1 MSMRLSNST
10 MGDRLLLDLQRSYAR
25 MATTQEQ
32 ISTGR
37 RVNRPS
43 DDPLAAGTERLRTAD
58 LEGVKRS
65 QDSVNTASSWL
76 GATESALSSVQDIVS
91 RARELALQAANGA
104 TDQNSRNLIANE
116 IDQLIKS
123 SKDAVNAKFGDAYI
137 FSGTASDRPPYAT
150 ATGDAYQGDTNA
162 VVREAGPTA
171 TLQLNPSFVP
181 VGAAP
186 AGTTQPLTGLSLL
199 GGGTAAGDAR
209 ILDTLETL
217 SAHLRGGTAADIAA
231 LGSTDL
237 QRLDANQV
245 ALSQAVA
252 GVGAMMNR
260 ADAAQGRLQDLE
272 DLTNQG
278 LDDLTGVDLA
288 KAITDFTAQQSAYQ
302 AALKVGSQIIQPSLV
317 DFLR

>member
-10 MGDRLLLDLQRSYAR
+10 MGDRLLLDLQRSYKR

-32 ISTGR
+32 ITTGK

-58 LEGVKRS
+58 LEGIKRS
-65 QDSVNTASSWL
+65 QDSVDGASSWL
-76 GATESALSSVQDIVS
+76 TATESALSSVQDVVS
-91 RARELALQAANGA
+91 RARELALRGA
-104 TDQNSRNLIANE
+104 TGSTDANSRNLIASE
-116 IDQLIKS
+116 IDQLIAS
-123 SKDAVNAKFGDAYI
+123 TKDAVNAKFGDTYI
-137 FSGTASDRPPYAT
+137 FSGTRSDTAPYGA

-171 TLQLNPSFVP
+171 TLQLNPPFVP
-181 VGAAP
+181 VGAGP

-199 GGGTAAGDAR
+199 GGGAAAGDKR

-217 SAHLRGGTAADIAA
+217 AAHLRGGTAADLAA
-231 LGSTDL
+231 LGTTDL
-237 QRLDANQV
+237 QNLDANQV
-245 ALSQAVA
+245 ALSQARA
-252 GVGAMMNR
+252 GVGATMNR
-260 ADAAQGRLQDLE
+260 ADAAKGRLQDLE

-288 KAITDFTAQQSAYQ
+288 KAMTDFTAQQSAYQ

>member
-1 MSMRLSNST
+1 MSLRLSSST

-58 LEGVKRS
+58 LEGIKRS
-65 QDSVNTASSWL
+65 QDSVSGASAWL
-76 GATESALSSVQDIVS
+76 GATEKGLSSIQDIVS
-91 RARELALQAANGA
+91 RARELALQGANGA
-104 TDQNSRNLIANE
+104 ADANARNLIADE
-116 IDQLIKS
+116 IDQLVKS
-123 SKDAVNAKFGDAYI
+123 AKDTVNVKFGDAYI

-150 ATGDAYQGDTNA
+150 ATGDAYQGDTGA

-171 TLQLNPSFVP
+171 SLQLNPAFVP
-181 VGAAP
+181 VGATP

-209 ILDTLETL
+209 LLDTLETL
-217 SAHLRGGTAADIAA
+217 SAHLRGGTPADVAA

-237 QRLDANQV
+237 QRLDANQA
-245 ALSQAVA
+245 ALSGARSA
-252 GVGAMMNR
+252 VGAMMNR
-260 ADAAQGRLQDLE
+260 ADAAGSRLDDLE

-278 LDDLTGVDLA
+278 IDDLTGVDLA

-302 AALKVGSQIIQPSLV
+302 AALKVGAQIIQPSLV

>member
-1 MSMRLSNST
+1 MSLRLSNST
-10 MGDRLLLDLQRSYAR
+10 MGDRLLLDLQRSYTR

-43 DDPLAAGTERLRTAD
+43 DDPVAAGTERLRTAD

-65 QDSVNTASSWL
+65 QESVNTATSWL
-76 GATESALSSVQDIVS
+76 GATESGLSSLQDILS
-91 RARELALQAANGA
+91 RARELTLQAASGT

-116 IDQLIKS
+116 IDQLARS
-123 SKDAVNAKFGDAYI
+123 SKDAVSAKLGDAYI
-137 FSGTASDRPPYAT
+137 FSGTASDRPPYAA
-150 ATGDAYQGDTNA
+150 ATGDAYQGDGNA

-181 VGAAP
+181 VAATP
-186 AGTTQPLTGLSLL
+186 AGATQPLTGLSLL
-199 GGGTAAGDAR
+199 GGGPGAGDAR

-217 SAHLRGGTAADIAA
+217 AAHLRGGTAADIAA

-237 QRLDANQV
+237 QRLDANQT

-260 ADAAQGRLQDLE
+260 ADAAQSRLQDLE